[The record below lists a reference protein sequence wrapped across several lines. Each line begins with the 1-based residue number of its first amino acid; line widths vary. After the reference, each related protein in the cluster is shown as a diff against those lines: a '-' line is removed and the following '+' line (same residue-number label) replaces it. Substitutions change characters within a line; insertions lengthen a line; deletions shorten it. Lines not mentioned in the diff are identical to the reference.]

1 MANGGVARFDDG
13 KSSLYRLDS
22 DEAIYP
28 AHLAR
33 NVLDLAYDLWTELYR
48 VRWVSDAG
56 PLGCADV
63 AGRVY
68 LLRWVDERTDA
79 LSVRLYAVTS
89 KVDAV

>member
-22 DEAIYP
+22 NKDP

-33 NVLDLAYDLWTELYR
+33 NVLDLAYGLWTKLYR
-48 VRWVSDAG
+48 VRWASDAG

-79 LSVRLYAVTS
+79 PSQ
-89 KVDAV
+89 